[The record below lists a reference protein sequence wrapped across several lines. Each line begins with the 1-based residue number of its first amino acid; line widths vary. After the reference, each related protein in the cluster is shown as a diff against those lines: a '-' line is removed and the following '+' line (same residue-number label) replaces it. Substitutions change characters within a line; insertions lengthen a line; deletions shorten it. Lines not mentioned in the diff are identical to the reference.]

1 MFKEAS
7 VVFSVQG
14 LDFASTLYAIV
25 HHIGMHGNKN
35 GSDMRDIAV

>member
-14 LDFASTLYAIV
+14 LYFASTLYAIV
-25 HHIGMHGNKN
+25 PSYWHAWK
-35 GSDMRDIAV
+35 